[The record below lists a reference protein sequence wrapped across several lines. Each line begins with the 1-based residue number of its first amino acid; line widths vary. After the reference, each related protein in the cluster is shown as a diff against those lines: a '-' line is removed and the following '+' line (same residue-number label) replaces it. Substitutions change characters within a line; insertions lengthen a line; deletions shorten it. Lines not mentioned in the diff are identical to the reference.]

1 MATML
6 IPVLLIVVGVL
17 IYALATNPKVA
28 EIGRLTFFAGM
39 LSLALFFSQR
49 LVHLF

>member
-28 EIGRLTFFAGM
+28 EIGRLMCAAGFFA
-39 LSLALFFSQR
+39 LAFTFASKGITLP
-49 LVHLF
+49 

>member
-1 MATML
+1 ML

-28 EIGRLTFFAGM
+28 EIGRLMCAAGFFAIAFTFAGKGVT
-39 LSLALFFSQR
+39 LP
-49 LVHLF
+49 